1 MIGVVDDSASFT
13 SQIRLFRD
21 SESDMFKNK
30 YLTLRLLM
38 LKDGPDGTQTEYSL
52 FDAQQLNLT

>member
-1 MIGVVDDSASFT
+1 MIGVVNDSATFT

-38 LKDGPDGTQTEYSL
+38 LKDGPDGT
-52 FDAQQLNLT
+52 

>member
-1 MIGVVDDSASFT
+1 MIGVLDDTASFT

-21 SESDMFKNK
+21 SETNMFKNK
-30 YLTLRLLM
+30 YLTLRLRM
-38 LKDGPDGTQTEYSL
+38 LKDGPNNTQTEYAL

>member
-1 MIGVVDDSASFT
+1 MIGVADDTASFT

-21 SESDMFKNK
+21 SETNMFKNK
-30 YLTLRLLM
+30 YLTLRLRM
-38 LKDGPDGTQTEYSL
+38 LKDGPDSTPTEYTL